1 MPSFNNFQQEGEGR
15 CTCGATI
22 KIGYT
27 DGRPTV
33 IHPNPACET
42 FMRYESPIDYMKH
55 LNDTLEAQANN
66 PMLLKVEP
74 CDKCLAKLRR
84 INARSGEAAMCAAV
98 GPTMERCSSCREQ
111 LPQRPGRLV
120 TRMKPVN

>member
-1 MPSFNNFQQEGEGR
+1 MPSFNFQQEGEGR

-33 IHPNPACET
+33 MHPNPACET

-55 LNDTLEAQANN
+55 LNETLEAQQNSN
-66 PMLLKVEP
+66 PVLLKVEP
-74 CDKCLAKLRR
+74 CDKCAVILRR
-84 INARSGEAAMCAAV
+84 VLKRSGEAAMCAAV
-98 GPTMERCSSCREQ
+98 GPTMECCPECRQQ

-120 TRMKPVN
+120 TRKKPVQ